1 MLTRLR
7 SQLIERLPDLPLA
20 LKTIVGF
27 WFFYFATV
35 IVRALLVGEGRHLL
49 DRTVPG
55 ILVGI
60 LVTFIVYLVL
70 RWAARETLRTKVI
83 VAAIVCVPAS
93 AVYATFNLAFYLY
106 QPLVT
111 RTVVASGAGGSTIV
125 LPGAR
130 GTARETREANAVA
143 SMPVVQN
150 IMRER
155 APGMIANYMVT
166 WYFFFA
172 AWACFYIAMSSAE
185 QLRLAERRAA
195 RFEREAQSAQL
206 RALRYQ
212 INPHFLFNTLNSLSS
227 LIMVRRSDEA
237 ERMLMNLST
246 FFRSTLAIDPTDD
259 VTLAQEIAFQML
271 YLDIEQVRFPDRLR
285 VETDIPAELEGARI
299 PALLLQPVIENAIKY
314 GVARARTVVT
324 LSISARAEGDRL
336 HLTVANSGDPAAPS
350 NPDHGTGVGLAN
362 VCERLTARFGEP
374 ANCRYG
380 PMEEGG
386 FRVQLS
392 MPLVKDA
399 PGDR

>member
-1 MLTRLR
+1 MLTRLWSR
-7 SQLIERLPDLPLA
+7 LIERLPDLPLA

-27 WFFYFATV
+27 WLFYFATV
-35 IVRALLVGEGRHLL
+35 VVRALLVGEERHLL
-49 DRTVPG
+49 DGTAPG

-70 RWAARETLRTKVI
+70 RWAGRETLRTKVI

-106 QPLVT
+106 QPLVS
-111 RTVVASGAGGSTIV
+111 RTVVAGGAGGATIV
-125 LPGAR
+125 LPRGGRIVAGPAR
-130 GTARETREANAVA
+130 DPNVAA

-155 APGMIANYMVT
+155 APRMIANYMVT

-172 AWACFYIAMSSAE
+172 AWACFYIAMSSAA
-185 QLRLAERRAA
+185 QLRTAERRAA

-237 ERMLMNLST
+237 ERMLMNLSH

-285 VETDIPAELEGARI
+285 VVTDIPEPLGAAKV
-299 PALLLQPVIENAIKY
+299 PALLLQPIIENAIKY

-324 LSISARAEGDRL
+324 LSIAARAEGDRL
-336 HLTVANSGDPAAPS
+336 HLTVANSGDPQASS

-386 FRVQLS
+386 FRVEMS
-392 MPLVKDA
+392 MPLVTD
-399 PGDR
+399 G